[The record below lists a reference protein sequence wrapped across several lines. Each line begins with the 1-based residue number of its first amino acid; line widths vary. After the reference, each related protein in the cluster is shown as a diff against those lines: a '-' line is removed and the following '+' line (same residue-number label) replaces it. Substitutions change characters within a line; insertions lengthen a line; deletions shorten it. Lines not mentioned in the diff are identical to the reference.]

1 MNAGLLI
8 LEYAVLGLAIFVIVL
23 DLFTQDDKRP
33 LIGRVA
39 AGFLGVIFVYSCFI
53 NPTGTAFDNSYV
65 MDPLALFFKRFFLL
79 AGVIVMVISTEYSKH
94 IRGGVSEFF
103 ALQLFALLGM
113 MFAASA
119 NHFMLLFVALELM
132 TVTFYILVGYLRH
145 RVDSLEAGVKYL
157 ILAALSSGFL
167 VYGIALVYGVTGEM
181 GFAELSAKLR
191 GDQDVVGNPIV
202 KIGLLLIFLG
212 LAFKLAAFP
221 LQIWA
226 PDVYNGAPTP
236 TAAFLA
242 VGSKAAGVVLLLRL
256 IGQAAYDVALDWEKM
271 LMVLSALTILYG
283 SLCAL
288 PQRNLKRLLGYSSI
302 ASAGY
307 LLMGFA
313 AMNQTGSTAILYYMG
328 GYLFTV
334 LGAFAVIAVVVK
346 QAGLEDVNSLAG
358 LSQRSPMLAA
368 VLALSMVSL
377 AGIPPL
383 AGFFGKF
390 LLFKA
395 VLERAVQYDGYL
407 ILIAVAAVGVLI
419 SMYYYFNVV
428 RAIYWSKEPADL
440 TPIEVSGP
448 MRLVLL
454 FCVSGMLWLGLFP
467 DGFRDFGSFLDMAS
481 KAAAVLQTS

>member
-8 LEYAVLGLAIFVIVL
+8 LEYAVLALAIFVILL
-23 DLFTQDDKRP
+23 DLYSHDDKRP
-33 LIGRVA
+33 LIGWVA
-39 AGFLGVIFVYSCFI
+39 AAGLGAIFVYSCFI
-53 NPTGTAFDNSYV
+53 HPQGVAFDKAYV

-79 AGVIVMVISTEYSKH
+79 AGTIVLVISAEYQRH
-94 IRGGVSEFF
+94 FQTGRSEFF

-119 NHFMLLFVALELM
+119 NHFMLLFVSMELM
-132 TVTFYILVGYLRH
+132 TVTFYILVAYLRH

-167 VYGIALVYGVTGEM
+167 VYGIALVWGVTGQM
-181 GFAELSAKLR
+181 GFAELSRVLVSE
-191 GDQDVVGNPIV
+191 GDVVNNPIAKV
-202 KIGLLLIFLG
+202 GLILIFLG
-212 LAFKLAAFP
+212 LIFKLAAFP
-221 LQIWA
+221 VQIWA
-226 PDVYNGAPTP
+226 PDVYQGAPTP
-236 TAAFLA
+236 AAAFLA

-256 IGQAAYDVALDWEKM
+256 VGQAAYDVALGWEKM

-313 AMNQTGSTAILYYMG
+313 AMNKTGSTAILYYMG

-334 LGAFAVIAVVVK
+334 LAAFGVIAIVVK

-358 LSQRSPMLAA
+358 LNRRSPMLAA
-368 VLALSMVSL
+368 VLTLSMVSL

-395 VLERAVQYDGYL
+395 VLERCVQYRDYL
-407 ILIAVAAVGVLI
+407 VLIGVATVGVLI
-419 SMYYYFNVV
+419 SIYYYFNVV
-428 RAIYWSKEPADL
+428 RAIYWSREPEDL
-440 TPIEVSGP
+440 TPIEVGQP
-448 MRLVLL
+448 MRVALAV
-454 FCVSGMLWLGLFP
+454 CVAGMIGLGLFP
-467 DGFRDFGSFLDMAS
+467 NGVLELAGH
-481 KAAAVLQTS
+481 AVSVLRL